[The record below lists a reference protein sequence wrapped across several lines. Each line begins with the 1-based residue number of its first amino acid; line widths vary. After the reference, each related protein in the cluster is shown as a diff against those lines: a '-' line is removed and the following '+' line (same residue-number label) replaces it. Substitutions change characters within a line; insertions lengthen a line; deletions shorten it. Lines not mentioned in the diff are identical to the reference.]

1 MSMDAKYIILVVVIL
16 IILYACFSI
25 KEHYTESVNTDEK
38 VIQKLYNLMKIFD
51 SLCRKHNIRYWI
63 DAGTMLGA
71 VRHKGIIPWDDDID
85 ICVPEADREKVMNLE
100 KDLKEQGCGLTKFW
114 GDYKIF
120 SFCGEKMKPENSNW
134 GWTGKD
140 GKITYDKGVINYTF
154 PFIDIYF
161 VDLNKEKNTYTYTNP
176 KNRAVLPKHY
186 HYACDLL
193 PLKNYKFGELTV
205 VGVQNPI
212 PYLDRAYPN
221 WEKVG
226 IKKYDHQNMT
236 FISKQ
241 VATF

>member
-1 MSMDAKYIILVVVIL
+1 MDTKYIIVA
-16 IILYACFSI
+16 IILLITLYTCFSI
-25 KEHYTESVNTDEK
+25 KEHYAAESINTGDK
-38 VIQKLYNLMKIFD
+38 IIQKLYSLMKIFD

-85 ICVPEADREKVMNLE
+85 ICVPETDREKVMMLAD
-100 KDLKEQGCGLTKFW
+100 DLKKHGCGLTKFW
-114 GDYKIF
+114 GDYKIY
-120 SFCGEKMKPENSNW
+120 SFDGEKMKPENSNW
-134 GWTGKD
+134 VWTGKD
-140 GKITYDKGVINYTF
+140 GKTTSDKGVINYTF

-161 VDLNKEKNTYTYTNP
+161 VDFNKDTNTYTYTNP

-186 HYACDLL
+186 HNACDLL

-205 VGVQNPI
+205 VGVKNPM

-221 WEKVG
+221 WATVG